1 MGEFYSQENHGPYL
15 EYDLGD
21 FDTENGGVIKDCKL
35 AYAIF
40 GDLNAEKNNAIV
52 LTVMFSGT
60 NKAMEK
66 YVGENLALDPTKYF
80 IVIPNQLGNGL
91 STSPN
96 NADTSQRRA
105 NFPALTIGD
114 DIRAQHRLLT
124 EEFGITGIELVVGWS
139 MGAQQTYEWCVRHP
153 ELVKRAAPIA
163 GTAIVTPHNALF
175 VDLYSEAL
183 CSDPAWDG
191 SNYTNSAEVSQ
202 GLKRLA
208 RVFALMGL
216 CTEFYRLRTWEKLG
230 FNSVEE
236 LMAGFWEAWFAP
248 MDPNVLLSM
257 ARKWKAGNVT
267 QHTGTSLK
275 NTLGNIR
282 AKVFVMPF
290 TEDMMFPVKDCEV
303 EQQLIPNSEL
313 RPIPTLLGHFGMLGL
328 FEEDFNFINDTLAEL
343 LKS

>member
-1 MGEFYSQENHGPYL
+1 MNEFYSQENHGPYS

-21 FDTENGGVIKDCKL
+21 FDTENGDVIKHCKL
-35 AYAIF
+35 TYATF
-40 GDLNAEKNNAIV
+40 GTLNAEKNNVIV

-96 NADTSQRRA
+96 NADASQRGA

-114 DIRAQHRLLT
+114 DVRAQYRLLT
-124 EEFGITGIELVVGWS
+124 EEFGITGIALVVGWS

-183 CSDPAWDG
+183 RSDPTWDNG
-191 SNYTNSAEVSQ
+191 NYTDSAQVSQ
-202 GLKRLA
+202 GLKRLGH
-208 RVFALMGL
+208 VFALMGL
-216 CTEFYRLRTWEKLG
+216 STEFYRLKMWEKLG

-236 LMAGFWEAWFAP
+236 LMTGFWEAWFAP

-257 ARKWKAGNVT
+257 AGKWKAGDVT
-267 QHTGTSLK
+267 QHTGTSLET
-275 NTLGNIR
+275 TLGNIR

-290 TEDMMFPVKDCEV
+290 EEDMMFPVKDCEV

-313 RPIPTLLGHFGMLGL
+313 RPIPSLLGHFGMLGL
-328 FEEDFNFINDTLAEL
+328 LEEDFNFINDTLEDL
-343 LKS
+343 LRS